1 MARALKLCY
10 YTTVNALLLL
20 LALELGMRLL
30 HKPEE
35 LAKASVRDV
44 PYQLHPFFQSS
55 FPLSTAVS
63 RDPRFY
69 GWPTNP
75 ELPAGFEEGRQ
86 RILFL
91 GGSTTACRYPHLV
104 RWLLEQQ
111 QVPATAFIA
120 GYDWHCSLHSLYK
133 LETYADTVQP
143 DLIVVLEGIND
154 FYRGFTSPALSL
166 PEYREDYSHYAGA
179 LYPFWQSG
187 LARGDARPAFFA
199 QPIGRFAHEAS
210 HDDSLGGWFRALA
223 HESLLVRSLRS
234 AAPPVE
240 EAQTIVSMEQD
251 AVLRA
256 LPAFERNMRSLVR
269 SAKRRGI
276 PTVLL
281 SMPWSLGSART
292 FLAPAWFFTNDG
304 LHMLDEAGFDMGM
317 RRFAETV
324 EQLGRDEGVEVVSM
338 HREITDA
345 ALFQD
350 EVHLT
355 DAGQEQEARALVRE
369 ILLRKLLPRQR

>member
-1 MARALKLCY
+1 MARALKLLY

-20 LALELGMRLL
+20 FAIELGMRLL
-30 HKPEE
+30 HSPEAP
-35 LAKASVRDV
+35 AKASLRDV
-44 PYQLHPFFQSS
+44 PYQLHPYFQSS
-55 FPLSTAVS
+55 YPLTTAVS

-75 ELPAGFEEGRQ
+75 ELPAGFELGRQ

-91 GGSTTACRYPHLV
+91 GGSTTACRYPHMV

-111 QVPATAFIA
+111 QIPATAFIA

-154 FYRGFTSPALSL
+154 FYRGFTSPVLSL

-179 LYPFWQSG
+179 LHPFWQSG
-187 LARGDARPAFFA
+187 LAREDGRPAFFA

-223 HESLLVRSLRS
+223 AESLLVRSVRS
-234 AAPPVE
+234 AAPPAE
-240 EAQTIVSMEQD
+240 AAQTVVAMEPE

-276 PTVLL
+276 HTVLL
-281 SMPWSLGSART
+281 TMPWSLGSART
-292 FLAPAWFFTNDG
+292 FLAPAGFFTNDG
-304 LHMLDEAGFDMGM
+304 RQMLDDAGFEMGM
-317 RRFAETV
+317 RRFAEKL
-324 EQLGRDEGVEVVSM
+324 EQLGRDEGVDVVSM
-338 HREITDA
+338 HREITEP

-355 DAGQEQEARALVRE
+355 DAGQAQEARALVRE
-369 ILLRKLLPRQR
+369 ILLRKLLPKQR

>member
-1 MARALKLCY
+1 MGRALKLLY
-10 YTTVNALLLL
+10 YTAVNAVLLLI
-20 LALELGMRLL
+20 ALELGLRLF
-30 HKPEE
+30 HEPEKP
-35 LAKASVRDV
+35 AKASVRDV
-44 PYQLHPFFQSS
+44 PYQLHPYFQTS
-55 FPLSTAVS
+55 FPPSAVVS

-75 ELPAGFEEGRQ
+75 ESAAAFEPGRH

-111 QVPATAFIA
+111 HAPASVFIA

-143 DLIVVLEGIND
+143 DLVVVLEGIND
-154 FYRGFTSPALSL
+154 FYRGFTAPFFSL

-187 LARGDARPAFFA
+187 LARGDGRPAYFA
-199 QPIGRFAHEAS
+199 QPIGRFTHEAH
-210 HDDSLGGWFRALA
+210 HDDSVGGWFRALA
-223 HESLLVRSLRS
+223 DESLLARSVRSL
-234 AAPPVE
+234 APPPE
-240 EAQTIVSMEQD
+240 ETQTIVAMEPD
-251 AVLRA
+251 VVLRA
-256 LPAFERNMRSLVR
+256 LPAFQRNMRSLAR
-269 SAKRRGI
+269 SARMRGI

-281 SMPWSLGSART
+281 TMPWSLGSSRT
-292 FLAPAWFFTNDG
+292 FLSPAGFFTNDG
-304 LHMLDEAGFDMGM
+304 RQMLDEAGFDMGM

-338 HREITDA
+338 HREITDP

-355 DAGQEQEARALVRE
+355 EAGQEQEARVLVRE
-369 ILLRKLLPRQR
+369 ILLRKLLPKQR